1 MSLIEG
7 CGLLRAPRILLLGG
21 LGYGTGRTHVLRRDK
36 GPATSLGHNYALLHP
51 DTADDAQSGKRRLLE
66 ALWRKPNLLKKFRR
80 ILEEALEEKLES
92 MGVSRVSLCFH
103 CQHLQHQ
110 PRGIQ
115 RLP

>member
-1 MSLIEG
+1 MGLVGLMSSEG
-7 CGLLRAPRILLLGG
+7 TRAQPPPW
-21 LGYGTGRTHVLRRDK
+21 GTT
-36 GPATSLGHNYALLHP
+36 YALLHP